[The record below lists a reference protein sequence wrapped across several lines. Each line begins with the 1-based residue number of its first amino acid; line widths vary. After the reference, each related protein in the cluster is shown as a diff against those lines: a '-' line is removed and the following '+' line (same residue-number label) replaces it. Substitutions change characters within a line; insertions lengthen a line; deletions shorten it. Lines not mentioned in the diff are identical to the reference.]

1 MASLSVRARRVR
13 IRFRLASV
21 ALLVTAMLAVVLGP
35 LPALTPTAAAATC
48 PCSIWSGSVTPGT
61 LTDPDTDPVEVGIKF
76 RADTD
81 GVIKGLRFYK
91 STANTG
97 THVGHLW
104 TASGTLLATA
114 TFANETA
121 SGWQQVTLATPVPV
135 TANTTYVA
143 SYYAPVGRYSV
154 DDNFFAA
161 SGVDNPPLHALANG
175 VDGGNGVYRYG
186 AGGGF
191 PTSTFA
197 ASNYWVDVVYG

>member
-1 MASLSVRARRVR
+1 MPSSSSRARRTGG
-13 IRFRLASV
+13 RLRLGW
-21 ALLVTAMLAVVLGP
+21 ALLLIVATFTLVLSP
-35 LPALTPTAAAATC
+35 LPAASAPPC

-61 LTDPDTDPVEVGIKF
+61 LTDPDTDAVELGVKF
-76 RADTD
+76 RADSD
-81 GVIKGLRFYK
+81 GTITGLRFYK
-91 STANTG
+91 SAANTG

-104 TASGTLLATA
+104 TSTGTLLATA
-114 TFANETA
+114 TFSNETA
-121 SGWQQVTLATPVPV
+121 SGWQQVTLATPVAV

-154 DDNFFAA
+154 DDNFFT

-186 AGGGF
+186 SGGGF
-191 PTSTFA
+191 PNSAFA